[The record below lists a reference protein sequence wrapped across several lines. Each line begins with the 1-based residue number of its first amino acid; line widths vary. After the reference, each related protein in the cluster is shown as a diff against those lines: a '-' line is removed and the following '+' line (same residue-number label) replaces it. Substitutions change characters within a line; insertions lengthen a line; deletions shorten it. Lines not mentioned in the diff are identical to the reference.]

1 MAMFLLTLGLAASV
15 ELNPITRVAEL
26 LEDLSSK
33 VTADAKKEQD
43 LYDGFKCWCMKVING
58 KSASIEAN
66 EQRIAELNA
75 YIDDLSSGRVE
86 LTSER
91 GTLETEIAD
100 LEKAIAEETAMRKK
114 QKEDFDAAKEEL
126 DKAIAALEDAVDVMS
141 NGTAG
146 SNRSTELVSLK
157 ARLTKATKIGSGF
170 LAKRDV
176 SELLKALQPD
186 VPDVDYNKLNR
197 DADFKMKYEHRS
209 GEIQDILA
217 EMLSTFKDNRDEA
230 VNAEE
235 KAKTDSAAL
244 LAAKQTQLD
253 DSKQAGLDQKVEM
266 GARAASKEES
276 QTEVDNLTGQNE
288 RDKGFIA
295 DAKSTCATK
304 ATEWEERK
312 RVRAEEKAAIQQT
325 IATLRSDDARDLFK
339 KSFSSQGKTLLIQT
353 SAVVRK
359 VMHPRVQ
366 KGVAMLEAAAIKAGD
381 LRVLTLAQK
390 IRDHHQQPTEAD
402 PFVEVTKAVDATIDE
417 LKQEEADDLKE
428 KEICDK
434 ERHEK
439 TQEVQMK
446 SKAIDSNTARIARF
460 NSYIQEAEKRVE
472 EIKVNIKDLEDQ
484 KEDAKIQRDKEHAEF
499 EIALEDDTKAV
510 EVVGNA
516 IKVLEDFYA
525 RENLQ
530 MGLFVQVSASTEVAA
545 SEEAPGEAPT
555 PPPTT
560 FDGPYKGAA
569 GETGGVVGL
578 MEMIKADIGK
588 DIQKAD
594 KAEADALTAYNKL
607 VADIDADILSL
618 QTTKGGLEDAIA
630 DDTTSREEQKENRGT
645 NQESM
650 GATLTS
656 LKAIAKSCDWI
667 TANIEPRMVERQ
679 EEMDNLHKAKGV
691 FTGAEFA
698 EPSAEE

>member
-1 MAMFLLTLGLAASV
+1 MAMFLFTLALAASL

-26 LEDLSSK
+26 LEELSAK
-33 VTADAKKEQD
+33 VDADAKKEQD

-58 KSASIEAN
+58 KSESIEKN
-66 EQRIAELNA
+66 EQRIGELNA

-91 GTLETEIAD
+91 GTLEDEIAS
-100 LEKAIAEETAMRKK
+100 LEKAIAEETAMRTKEKK
-114 QKEDFDAAKEEL
+114 DFDAAKDEL
-126 DKAIAALEDAVDVMS
+126 DKAIAALEDAVAVMA
-141 NGTAG
+141 NGTSS
-146 SNRSTELVSLK
+146 SNRSSLVALK
-157 ARLTKATKIGSGF
+157 ARLTTAAKVGAGF

-176 SELLKALQPD
+176 DELFKALAED
-186 VPDVDYNKLNR
+186 TPDVDYNKLNQ
-197 DADFKMKYEHRS
+197 DAGFKMKYEHRS

-217 EMLSTFKDNRDEA
+217 EMLNTFKDNRDEA

-235 KAKTDSAAL
+235 KAKTDSANL
-244 LAAKQTQLD
+244 LGAKNEQLTD
-253 DSKQAGLDQKVEM
+253 AKQAGLDQSVEL
-266 GARAASKEES
+266 GARAASKAES
-276 QTEVDNLTGQNE
+276 QSEADNLTGQNE

-295 DAKSTCATK
+295 DAKQTCADK
-304 ATEWEERK
+304 ASDWEERK
-312 RVRAEEKAAIQQT
+312 RVRSGEKAAIQQT

-339 KSFSSQGKTLLIQT
+339 KSFGSQGKTFIQM
-353 SAVVRK
+353 SAVVQR
-359 VMHPRVQ
+359 VMRPQVKQ
-366 KGVAMLEAAAIKAGD
+366 GIAMLENAAIKSGD
-381 LRVLTLAQK
+381 VRVLTLAKK
-390 IRDHHQQPTEAD
+390 IRDAPVSEGNPFEEVAEA
-402 PFVEVTKAVDATIDE
+402 VEGTIED
-417 LKQEEADDLKE
+417 LKKEEAADLKE
-428 KEICDK
+428 KEECDV

-460 NSYIQEAEKRVE
+460 NSYIQEAQTRVD
-472 EIKVNIKDLEDQ
+472 EITVEIKDLENQ
-484 KEDAKIQRDKEHAEF
+484 KEDAKVQRDKEHAEF

-525 RENLQ
+525 KENLS
-530 MGLFVQVSASTEVAA
+530 MGRFLQVSASLKASTVAA
-545 SEEAPGEAPT
+545 STERAPGEAPT

-578 MEMIKADIGK
+578 MEMIKTDIGK

-594 KAEADALTAYNKL
+594 KAESDAVTAYNKL

-650 GATLTS
+650 GATLDA

-667 TANIEPRMVERQ
+667 IANLEPRMHARQ
-679 EEMDNLHKAKGV
+679 QEMDNLNKAKAV
-691 FTGAEFA
+691 FSGATFS
-698 EPSAEE
+698 EPAAEE